1 MFTLE
6 RGFYSMAPRPSL
18 RGTTLKR
25 AIYPPAG
32 TTTFDLVMGVLKTL
46 QSDYGAVVTE
56 VDVSPQGMQFDLK
69 LPAELQSLRLV
80 ARRRMLQVS
89 YERVKE
95 RLEYCRQLRDIIQRQ
110 RVEIERR
117 RMWMAA
123 VGRTS

>member
-1 MFTLE
+1 MDMLE
-6 RGFYSMAPRPSL
+6 GRFYPIGPRPSL

-56 VDVSPQGMQFDLK
+56 VDVSPEGMQFDLK